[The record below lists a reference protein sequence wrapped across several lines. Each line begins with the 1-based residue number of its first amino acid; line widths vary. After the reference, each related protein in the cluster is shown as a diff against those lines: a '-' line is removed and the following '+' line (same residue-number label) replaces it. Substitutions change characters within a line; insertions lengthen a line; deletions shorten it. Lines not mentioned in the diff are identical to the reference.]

1 MPFPTPRFDTE
12 SELRAGNVR
21 HRQTRCLSIAG
32 RWFADWKGKR
42 KMRNIVFELAGGMAC
57 ALFLAIPLAAAN
69 TTLTKSA
76 AKTTEPPRSVWPAEN
91 LTGKITMV
99 YPSRHLIVV
108 NHLGVPFDMVVGRNT
123 RIESGKQTLT
133 LDQLSSDSQQR
144 RGGPFRART
153 IR

>member
-1 MPFPTPRFDTE
+1 
-12 SELRAGNVR
+12 
-21 HRQTRCLSIAG
+21 
-32 RWFADWKGKR
+32 
-42 KMRNIVFELAGGMAC
+42 MRNIVFELAGGMAC

-76 AKTTEPPRSVWPAEN
+76 AKTAEPPRSVWPAEN

-99 YPSRHLIVV
+99 DPSRHLIVV

-133 LDQLSSDSQQR
+133 LDQLSSDLNKDVAVHFVPERS
-144 RGGPFRART
+144 GDVAVT
-153 IR
+153 INLHG